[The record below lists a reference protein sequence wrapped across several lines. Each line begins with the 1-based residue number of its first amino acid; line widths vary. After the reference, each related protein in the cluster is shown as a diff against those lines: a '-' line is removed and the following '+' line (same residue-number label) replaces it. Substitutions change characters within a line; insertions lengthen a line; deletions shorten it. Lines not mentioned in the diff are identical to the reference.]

1 MSDLHVDLYYINILY
16 LGSSVQSRC
25 PRENPCTVEDV
36 IRYASV
42 QIWHKSLV
50 VEVGNTSKN
59 EAGEEYEVRGEDVEI
74 PESEPPFEYPLAVPL
89 LTETVKAVNR
99 PYVFQEVRDDP
110 RHSEVIPHV
119 DVLLLRQG
127 HEDDHVEEN
136 FAEFPVEE
144 SIHGNF
150 HL

>member
-1 MSDLHVDLYYINILY
+1 ML
-16 LGSSVQSRC
+16 SRGC
-25 PRENPCTVEDV
+25 HRH
-36 IRYASV
+36 ASV
-42 QIWHKSLV
+42 QIWHRSLV

-59 EAGEEYEVRGEDVEI
+59 EAGEEYEVRGEDVEV